1 MWLRRKIIFLQT
13 LLCFS
18 LVPINCKKLTEYEF
32 VVKEAPYRRLCSKK
46 PILTVNGQFPGPT
59 ITAYYGETIYVNV
72 HNKGNSNI
80 TLHWHGVQQPRNPWS
95 DGPEYITQCP
105 IKPGG
110 KFRQKLIFSTEEGT
124 LWWHAHSDWD
134 RATVHGPIFIYPKK
148 GESYPFPTP
157 DAEVAIVLGEWWKS
171 QVKDVHE
178 EFIKNGGTPN
188 TSDAIT
194 INGQP
199 GDFFPCSKSETFK
212 LNVDHGKTYFLRI
225 VNAAMNLNLFF
236 SVSKHNLT
244 VVGTDSGYTKPLIRD
259 YIVITPGQTV
269 DALLQ
274 ANQKASDYYMA
285 ARAYSSAL
293 IPFNNATTTAR
304 IHYMENH
311 APTKS
316 PPLPYLP
323 DYNNTKAVFD
333 YYVSLKGLTETYP
346 YQVPKDITTHI
357 LTTLSINTLPCLD
370 HQTCAGPNGTRLASS
385 MNNISF
391 NAPRFDIL
399 EAYYYHINGVY
410 DRGFPRFPPLEFD
423 YTAEYLPLVLQMPKR
438 GTKVA
443 VIKYGSTV
451 ELVFQGTNLVTGI
464 GHPIHVHGFSLF
476 AVGFGFGN
484 FDEEKDPMT
493 YNLVDPA
500 LVNTVLVP
508 NNGWASVR
516 FHALNPGVWF
526 VHCHLE
532 RHLSWGMETVL
543 LVTNGEGDAAL
554 LPPPPDMP
562 PS

>member
-59 ITAYYGETIYVNV
+59 ITAYHGETIYVNT

-110 KFRQKLIFSTEEGT
+110 KFRQKLIFSIEEGT

-178 EFIKNGGTPN
+178 EFIKTGGTPN

-244 VVGTDSGYTKPLIRD
+244 VVGTDSSYTKPLIRD

-269 DALLQ
+269 DALLH

-304 IHYMENH
+304 IHYMENQ

-323 DYNNTKAVFD
+323 DYNDTKAAFD

-346 YQVPKDITTHI
+346 Y
-357 LTTLSINTLPCLD
+357 
-370 HQTCAGPNGTRLASS
+370 
-385 MNNISF
+385 
-391 NAPRFDIL
+391 
-399 EAYYYHINGVY
+399 
-410 DRGFPRFPPLEFD
+410 
-423 YTAEYLPLVLQMPKR
+423 QMPKR

-484 FDEEKDPMT
+484 FDKEKDPMT

-562 PS
+562 PC